1 MMPALR
7 ITATAPVT
15 FGEFDPVPPA
25 VEGALA
31 DSGRGNALLALDNA
45 QQYLFAADDG
55 TPWHRYDLPDDSD
68 VLNCGGYLDK
78 LLKYR
83 DPALAEHLRRK
94 GVSKATFEDD
104 SFPLLASRSPQ
115 LDLLLHRLLVAL
127 AEEQPARRVSLF
139 DLGCT
144 VAEHF
149 DLLDIMLRAS
159 SDGRLKAPELLD
171 YCGLDISALVLA
183 AARFLHGDLDPR
195 HFRLLLGEGSD
206 FDAGDQRFD
215 LSLSVGVIHNLRD
228 PVGGTERMI
237 RFSDVAT
244 VLACWACAAEQ
255 GIWLTSHHAAPIY
268 VFGREDLVRLRAAA
282 VGRELLVA
290 DFIPEAQSSQQ
301 RHFAGLSQEAMDSL
315 GCYHLVVTDRIDL
328 FPDLAR
334 LSL

>member
-7 ITATAPVT
+7 VTASPPVA
-15 FGEFDPVPPA
+15 FGDFDPVPPA
-25 VEGALA
+25 AEGALA
-31 DSGRGNALLALDNA
+31 EAGRGNALLALDNA
-45 QQYLFAADDG
+45 QQYVFAAADG

-68 VLNCGGYLDK
+68 ILNCGGYLDK

-83 DPALAEHLRRK
+83 DPALADHLRSK
-94 GVSKATFEDD
+94 GVSKATFEDG

-127 AEEQPARRVSLF
+127 AEERPGRRVSLF

-149 DLLDIMLRAS
+149 DLLDIMLRAA
-159 SDGRLKAPELLD
+159 SDDRLKAPDLLD
-171 YCGLDISALVLA
+171 YCGLDISGLVLA
-183 AARFLHGDLDPR
+183 AARFLHGDLDPH

-206 FDAGDQRFD
+206 FDAGDRRFD

-244 VLACWACAAEQ
+244 VLACWACAAEE

-268 VFGREDLVRLRAAA
+268 VFGRSDLVRLREAAE
-282 VGRELLVA
+282 GRELLVA
-290 DFIPEAQSSQQ
+290 DFIPETQSSQQ
-301 RHFAGLSQEAMDSL
+301 RHFAGLSEEAMRSL
-315 GCYHLVVTDRIDL
+315 GCYHLVVTDRLDL
-328 FPDLAR
+328 FPELAR

>member
-1 MMPALR
+1 MTSSWQL
-7 ITATAPVT
+7 TASTPVR
-15 FGEFDPVPPA
+15 FGDFDPVPPA
-25 VEGALA
+25 AEGALA
-31 DSGRGNALLALDNA
+31 EAGRGNALLALDNA
-45 QQYLFAADDG
+45 QQYLFAAADG

-68 VLNCGGYLDK
+68 ILNCGGYLDK

-83 DPALAEHLRRK
+83 DPALADHLRSK
-94 GVSKATFEDD
+94 GVSKATFEDG

-127 AEEQPARRVSLF
+127 AEERPGRRVSLF

-149 DLLDIMLRAS
+149 DLLDIMLRAA
-159 SDGRLKAPELLD
+159 SDDRLKAPDLLD
-171 YCGLDISALVLA
+171 YCGLDISGLVLA
-183 AARFLHGDLDPR
+183 AARFLHGDLEPR
-195 HFRLLLGEGSD
+195 HFRLMLGEGSD

-244 VLACWACAAEQ
+244 ILACWACAADE

-268 VFGREDLVRLRAAA
+268 VFGRQDLVRLHAAA
-282 VGRELLVA
+282 EGRELLVA
-290 DFIPEAQSSQQ
+290 DFIPETQSSQQ
-301 RHFAGLSQEAMDSL
+301 RHFAGLSEEAMRSL
-315 GCYHLVVTDRIDL
+315 GCYHLVVTDRLDL
-328 FPDLAR
+328 FPELAR

>member
-1 MMPALR
+1 MTSSLQL
-7 ITATAPVT
+7 TASAPVA

-25 VEGALA
+25 AEGSLTEA
-31 DSGRGNALLALDNA
+31 GRGNALLALDNA
-45 QQYLFAADDG
+45 QRYLFAAADG
-55 TPWHRYDLPDDSD
+55 TPWHSYDLPDDSD
-68 VLNCGGYLDK
+68 ILNCGGYLDK

-83 DPALAEHLRRK
+83 DPKLAEHLRRK
-94 GVSKATFEDD
+94 GVGKASFEDG

-127 AEEQPARRVSLF
+127 AEERPGQRVSLF

-149 DLLDIMLRAS
+149 DLLDIMLRAA
-159 SDGRLKAPELLD
+159 SDDRLKAAELLD

-183 AARFLHGDLDPR
+183 AARFLHGDLEQR

-237 RFSDVAT
+237 RFSNVAT
-244 VLACWACAAEQ
+244 VLACWACAAEE

-268 VFGREDLVRLRAAA
+268 VFGRADLIRLREAAK
-282 VGRELLVA
+282 GRELLVA
-290 DFIPEAQSSQQ
+290 DFIPETQSSQQ
-301 RHFAGLSQEAMDSL
+301 RHFAGLSQEAMRSL
-315 GCYHLVVTDRIDL
+315 GCYHLVVTDRLDL
-328 FPDLAR
+328 FPELAR

>member
-7 ITATAPVT
+7 ITTTAPVT

-25 VEGALA
+25 AEGALA

-94 GVSKATFEDD
+94 GVSKASFEDG

-127 AEEQPARRVSLF
+127 AEEQPTRRVSLF